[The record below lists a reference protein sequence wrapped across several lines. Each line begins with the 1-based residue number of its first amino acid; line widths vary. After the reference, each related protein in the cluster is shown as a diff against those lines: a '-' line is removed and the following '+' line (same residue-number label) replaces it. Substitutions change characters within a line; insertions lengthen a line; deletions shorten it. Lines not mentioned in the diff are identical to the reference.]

1 MERREFIALLGV
13 AAAMMPSSA
22 HAEMQH
28 LAEPGG
34 AKRGNDKLSGTW
46 SFASSVNTRKD
57 GSTFER
63 WGENPKGIFMFDRGH
78 YAQIIIGGESRVF
91 GAKVYC
97 AFGTYTL
104 DETTKSL
111 VTHIQACSVS
121 KAVGTTQ
128 SRAVVILTAD
138 EFKYSNPSTSSGS
151 LAEVLWKRVA

>member
-34 AKRGNDKLSGTW
+34 AKRSTDKLAGTW

-57 GSTFER
+57 GSTFDR

-91 GAKVYC
+91 GSKVYC
-97 AFGTYTL
+97 AFGTYSL
-104 DETTKSL
+104 DDAGKAL
-111 VTHIQACSVS
+111 VTRIQACSVS
-121 KAVGTTQ
+121 KSVGTMQ
-128 SRAVVILTAD
+128 SRAVLMLTAD
-138 EFKYSNPSTSSGS
+138 EFKYSNPSTSTGS
-151 LAEVLWKRVA
+151 LAEVLWKRMA